1 LSRRLAIVLLPVGL
15 AAAVAFS
22 ARAAPPE
29 PPGFKLGGDAKKGRE
44 VFLKRCA
51 LCHGET
57 GDGRG
62 RLRVD
67 PPPADLKAPGVVDE
81 RSDWEIY
88 LVIRDGGPAIGLS
101 GKMLAWG
108 KISSDQDIRDVA
120 AYVRSLAPAH

>member
-1 LSRRLAIVLLPVGL
+1 MSRRLAIVLFPVAL
-15 AAAVAFS
+15 AAAVGLS
-22 ARAAPPE
+22 ARAAVPA
-29 PPGFKLGGDAKKGRE
+29 PPGFKLGGDAKKGKAL
-44 VFLKRCA
+44 FLKRCA

-67 PPPADLKAPGVVDE
+67 PPPADLRAPGVVDQ
-81 RSDWEIY
+81 RSDWEVY

-101 GKMLAWG
+101 SKMLAWG

-120 AYVRSLAPAH
+120 AYVRSLAPAR